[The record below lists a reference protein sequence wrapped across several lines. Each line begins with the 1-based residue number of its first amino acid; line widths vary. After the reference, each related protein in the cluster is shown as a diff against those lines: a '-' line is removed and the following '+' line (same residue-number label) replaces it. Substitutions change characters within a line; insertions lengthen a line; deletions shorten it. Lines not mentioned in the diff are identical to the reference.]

1 MREGYALLVER
12 LRTQEEKK
20 FVEGVLLAGSKM

>member
-1 MREGYALLVER
+1 MREGYALLTER

-20 FVEGVLLAGSKM
+20 FVSNVLFAGSKN